1 MQLITDHWSVSAKS
15 PVRSIT
21 VGVSHLSGENE
32 AYTEQLSLFDLC
44 TSVGNA
50 EKEPTVGLEAAV
62 AKLRQRLGND
72 AVSLGCYD
80 NDEIGVRQYGKKR

>member
-1 MQLITDHWSVSAKS
+1 M
-15 PVRSIT
+15 
-21 VGVSHLSGENE
+21 
-32 AYTEQLSLFDLC
+32 C

-50 EKEPTVGLEAAV
+50 EKEQTVGLEKQEKVEAAV

-80 NDEIGVRQYGKKR
+80 NDEIDMRRYGKKR

>member
-1 MQLITDHWSVSAKS
+1 M
-15 PVRSIT
+15 
-21 VGVSHLSGENE
+21 
-32 AYTEQLSLFDLC
+32 C

-50 EKEPTVGLEAAV
+50 EKEPTVGLEKQEKVEAAV